1 MALGRM
7 IREAAQLEFRLE
19 LTARILCESHYG
31 ELLILAESSSRTI
44 KVCHVLVDA
53 HEELTAH
60 AREDLKG
67 MLRESNELFTE
78 RHRYVHG
85 AAMFGGDDGP
95 VTMRTRR
102 LKMGLE
108 IAPLVQKDVASLAD
122 RFAALTS
129 GITAWITDL
138 INGRLRDGADP
149 VTE

>member
-1 MALGRM
+1 M

-19 LTARILCESHYG
+19 LTARILCESHCG
-31 ELLILAESSSRTI
+31 ELLILVESSSRTI

-53 HEELTAH
+53 HEELTVQ

-67 MLRESNELFTE
+67 MLRESNELFTK

-108 IAPLVQKDVASLAD
+108 IAPLAQKDVASLAD
-122 RFAALTS
+122 RFTALTS
-129 GITAWITDL
+129 
-138 INGRLRDGADP
+138 
-149 VTE
+149 